1 MLRKGIQTGFYLG
14 MGLVFL
20 TLIGLPSDDSEQL
33 AGLAVPIFLLLT
45 FYLGWRTA
53 RKIPLNDYRTW
64 ISTTLIQGFTA
75 GVVLLSFLAVIN
87 HWHAKNIDVQRQMLD
102 KMNTYPIHVLSGIPD
117 EELFPNPDP
126 NPITGEYDEDV
137 PQRTDPMRLSFKEKY
152 AIVSLFGLHIGG
164 LIGLA
169 ALLVN
174 ASFWGGAAYNLYH
187 RVDWQTIRQRT
198 NEQMNTT
205 RVGNALPV
213 IGHWFLLLLPFFIFL
228 MFWATVSHHTA
239 ENEVFQAIGYE
250 EPIYIFNINRQLGLT
265 SQSLIDGTS
274 IQLAL
279 GFLIII
285 TSLLALKRVRREPS
299 SLNYAVRIA
308 LTAGVLIFIILLALW
323 RIDAHNV
330 RFILPSED
338 STINQALSMLAV
350 LVMGVAALVYVSYA
364 NQRPESFET
373 TFVVVIALATI
384 LITPLFMNQYQTAV
398 MGRVT
403 RSIMF
408 GIGLNIVVGY
418 AGLLDLGYVAFYA
431 IGAYAFAFI
440 ALENDRHKLSL
451 DHLNLVGWGLVI
463 AIVVAPVIA
472 LLGARLRQNRMER
485 TAGISK
491 GSTLLISLGI
501 VVVSVV
507 VTFLLR
513 FVLAEAGVFDS
524 VYAFS
529 SFLVAIP
536 VSMLVAAFA
545 GVLLGIPVLR
555 LRGDYLAIVTLG
567 FGEIIGL
574 FLKNLDNVTGGPS
587 GAIGVPKAVP
597 SGTPT
602 DISNLSMLYLA
613 IVGAVIVIL
622 VAFRLRDSRLGRS
635 WLAMRSD
642 EDIAQAMGINLVNTK
657 LLAFSIGASFA
668 GLAGMLFASQQNA
681 IFPDDFTLE
690 ISINVLA
697 LVIIGGMGSIP
708 GVVVGAIALIGLPE
722 LLRPI
727 ADYRI
732 MAFGLL
738 LIFTMVALP
747 NGLMPSPTPALE
759 DEARQ
764 LAKEEQQS

>member
-1 MLRKGIQTGFYLG
+1 
-14 MGLVFL
+14 
-20 TLIGLPSDDSEQL
+20 
-33 AGLAVPIFLLLT
+33 
-45 FYLGWRTA
+45 
-53 RKIPLNDYRTW
+53 
-64 ISTTLIQGFTA
+64 
-75 GVVLLSFLAVIN
+75 
-87 HWHAKNIDVQRQMLD
+87 
-102 KMNTYPIHVLSGIPD
+102 
-117 EELFPNPDP
+117 
-126 NPITGEYDEDV
+126 
-137 PQRTDPMRLSFKEKY
+137 
-152 AIVSLFGLHIGG
+152 
-164 LIGLA
+164 
-169 ALLVN
+169 
-174 ASFWGGAAYNLYH
+174 
-187 RVDWQTIRQRT
+187 
-198 NEQMNTT
+198 
-205 RVGNALPV
+205 
-213 IGHWFLLLLPFFIFL
+213 
-228 MFWATVSHHTA
+228 
-239 ENEVFQAIGYE
+239 
-250 EPIYIFNINRQLGLT
+250 
-265 SQSLIDGTS
+265 
-274 IQLAL
+274 

-285 TSLLALKRVRREPS
+285 TSLLAFKRVQREPT
-299 SLNYAVRIA
+299 SLSYATRIG
-308 LTAGVLIFIILLALW
+308 LTAGMLIFILLLALW

-338 STINQALSMLAV
+338 RTTNQLLSMLVV
-350 LVMGVAALVYVSYA
+350 LVMGFAALVYIVQT
-364 NQRPESFET
+364 NKRPDNFET
-373 TFVVVIALATI
+373 TFVVVMALATI
-384 LITPLFMNQYQTAV
+384 LVTPLFMNQYQTAV

-451 DHLNLVGWGLVI
+451 DQLNTVGWALVI
-463 AIVVAPVIA
+463 ALVVVPAVA
-472 LLGARLRQNRMER
+472 LIGARMRQNRVQR
-485 TAGISK
+485 TARGSSLLLSAGIVAVSVAV
-491 GSTLLISLGI
+491 TLLIRYL
-501 VVVSVV
+501 
-507 VTFLLR
+507 
-513 FVLAEAGVFDS
+513 LAEAGVFDG

-545 GVLLGIPVLR
+545 GMLLGIPVLR

-574 FLKNLDNVTGGPS
+574 FLKNLDDITGGPS

-613 IVGAVIVIL
+613 IVGAVIVIV

-697 LVIIGGMGSIP
+697 LVI
-708 GVVVGAIALIGLPE
+708 
-722 LLRPI
+722 
-727 ADYRI
+727 
-732 MAFGLL
+732 
-738 LIFTMVALP
+738 
-747 NGLMPSPTPALE
+747 
-759 DEARQ
+759 
-764 LAKEEQQS
+764 